1 MNLNQ
6 LKLLA
11 GIPLAPLLM
20 KQGKQV
26 RKQALRLPE
35 PDGKR
40 DGKEGEGELL
50 RLLILGDSAAAGV
63 GVEHQTE
70 ALSGRLVAEL
80 SKHYQ
85 VHWQLWAQTGHTTA
99 DALVNLSLREPQL
112 FDVVVVSLG
121 VNDVTG
127 NTGAGSFVRQ
137 QKALVRRLQHDFG
150 AKLVLLNEV
159 PPMDQFPALPQPLR
173 WYMGVRAKLLN
184 QLLQQVAAKQ
194 DHCEILRVSYNQ
206 QGKSA
211 EDFMARDGFH
221 PGFEGYKLWGDTTA
235 QAILKQKLD

>member
-1 MNLNQ
+1 MNLHQ

-11 GIPLAPLLM
+11 GIPLAPLLL

-35 PDGKR
+35 PAGSRKGSEGK
-40 DGKEGEGELL
+40 GAPL

-63 GVEHQTE
+63 GVNNQKE
-70 ALSGRLVAEL
+70 ALSGRLVSEL
-80 SKHYQ
+80 SQRHT

-99 DALVNLSLREPQL
+99 DALVNLFLREPQL

-127 NTGAGSFVRQ
+127 HTDVGSFLRQ
-137 QKALVRRLQHDFG
+137 QYALVRRLRHDFG

-184 QLLQQVAAKQ
+184 QLLEQVAAEQ
-194 DHCEILRVSYNQ
+194 ENCEILRVSYTQ

-221 PGFEGYKLWGDTTA
+221 PGFEGYKLWGETTA